1 MDLKEIKKLIKMVE
15 DSEIS
20 GLMIEEGDMRVKIQK
35 ELTGQAYAAPTPAP
49 VQVAV
54 PAPAA
59 STTPP
64 TPTETTPETSSDTE
78 GLIAIKAP
86 MVGTFYS
93 ASNPDAP
100 AYVKEGDSIAAGQ
113 VVCIIEAMKL
123 FNEIESDISGKIE
136 KILVKNGD
144 PVEYGQDLFL
154 VR

>member
-64 TPTETTPETSSDTE
+64 TPTKRPLKQVQHGRVNCNPSAY
-78 GLIAIKAP
+78 GRY
-86 MVGTFYS
+86 FYS
-93 ASNPDAP
+93 VNPDAP